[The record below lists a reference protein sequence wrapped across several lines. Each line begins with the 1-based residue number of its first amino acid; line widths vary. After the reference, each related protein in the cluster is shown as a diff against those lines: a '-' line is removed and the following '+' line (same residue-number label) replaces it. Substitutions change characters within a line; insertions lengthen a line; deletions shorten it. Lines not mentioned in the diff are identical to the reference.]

1 MGLLSVSIMARV
13 IKFRGKSISDGS
25 WVYGDLVHTS
35 SNKVAIWPT
44 EHAEGGMVEVSAK
57 SAGQYTGLRDLF
69 GKEIYEGD
77 VVRQKWKTTI
87 SDDDMAISAKGQ
99 QTGIVVI
106 RTRGV
111 CLSPCLCINDISEEA
126 VLTKNTSVTGKRSEI
141 IGNIHDNPDLFES
154 ICNE

>member
-1 MGLLSVSIMARV
+1 MARV
-13 IKFRGKSISDGS
+13 IKFRGKATSDGS

-44 EHAEGGMVEVSAK
+44 EHAEGGMVEVSVK
-57 SAGQYTGLRDLF
+57 SVGQYTGLRDRF

-77 VVRQKWKTTI
+77 VVRQKWKMTI
-87 SDDDMAISAKGQ
+87 SDDNVAFTAKGQ
-99 QTGIVVI
+99 QAGIVVI

-111 CLSPCLCINDISEEA
+111 SLSPCLCTNDVSEEA
-126 VLTKNTSVTGKRSEI
+126 MLTKNIPVTGKRSEI
-141 IGNIHDNPDLFES
+141 MGNIHDTPDLFEN